1 MSIERAVQLITD
13 APARLFGLKDRGRL
27 VEGAHADVVVFDPET
42 IGAEHATLV
51 HDLPGDTPRLT
62 AESYG
67 VSRVFV
73 NGELVVVDGEAT
85 GALPGTILRSGQDTE
100 TVSTV

>member
-1 MSIERAVQLITD
+1 M
-13 APARLFGLKDRGRL
+13 
-27 VEGAHADVVVFDPET
+27 FDPET

-62 AESYG
+62 AQSHG
-67 VSRVFV
+67 VARVFV

-85 GALPGTILRSGQDTE
+85 GALPGKILRSGRDTE
-100 TVSTV
+100 TVSTA